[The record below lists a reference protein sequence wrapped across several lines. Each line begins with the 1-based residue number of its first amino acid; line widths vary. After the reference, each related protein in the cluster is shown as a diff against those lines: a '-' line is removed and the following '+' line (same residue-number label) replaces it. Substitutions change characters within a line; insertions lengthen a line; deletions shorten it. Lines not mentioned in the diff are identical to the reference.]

1 VVATEEQAQAYL
13 VSGDMNDLGGYEGAT
28 IFTLKALS
36 PSDRETAE
44 VKAGAYTR
52 SELGRMLWVD
62 APDEPKTKARWHHEL
77 AEDEREALALYQAY
91 LNNVFMEMVNVA
103 LIKIDGEEATGKI
116 DLIKPESHR
125 LTVISELVQH
135 IQRMSLLG
143 RAGK

>member
-1 VVATEEQAQAYL
+1 
-13 VSGDMNDLGGYEGAT
+13 
-28 IFTLKALS
+28 
-36 PSDRETAE
+36 
-44 VKAGAYTR
+44 
-52 SELGRMLWVD
+52 
-62 APDEPKTKARWHHEL
+62 
-77 AEDEREALALYQAY
+77 
-91 LNNVFMEMVNVA
+91 MVNVA